1 MNEMRSPSL
10 ASDDLPQ
17 ISNGIKN
24 EPIIISPFFSN
35 FTKYKI
41 INCFLRVGYGTFTR
55 ECLKSPYIRHELG
68 ENEED
73 TCLDEL
79 VNEYEESKL
88 YLKKEGFNVEG
99 IFDTDIPTANNLRSK
114 EKEDEQVKALI

>member
-1 MNEMRSPSL
+1 MLTDITPDDCGINKAIVVHKYCVVTSDMQVLLDKLMKVMISPSL
-10 ASDDLPQ
+10 LNDDLPQ

-68 ENEED
+68 E
-73 TCLDEL
+73 
-79 VNEYEESKL
+79 
-88 YLKKEGFNVEG
+88 
-99 IFDTDIPTANNLRSK
+99 R
-114 EKEDEQVKALI
+114 Q